1 VVSKRERVE
10 KTFRA
15 FALFGSFG
23 FMMAA
28 SILLAYFIGSYID
41 SKLGTEPWFLLL
53 LLILFII
60 GTFAEFF
67 RTVSRYSKGKKND
80 G

>member
-1 VVSKRERVE
+1 LKRESLE
-10 KTFRA
+10 KSYRS

-28 SILLAYFIGSYID
+28 SILVGYFVGSYID
-41 SKLGTEPWFLLL
+41 EWLGTEPWFLLVCL
-53 LLILFII
+53 LLAVI
-60 GTFAEFF
+60 GSFVEFF
-67 RTVSRYSKGKKND
+67 KTVSRFSKGSKNA

>member
-1 VVSKRERVE
+1 LKRESLE
-10 KTFRA
+10 KAFRS

-28 SILLAYFIGSYID
+28 SILMGYLAGSYID
-41 SKLGTEPWFLLL
+41 NKLGTGPWGLLVCLLL
-53 LLILFII
+53 SVI
-60 GTFAEFF
+60 GAFAEFF
-67 RTVSRYSKGKKND
+67 KTVRQFNKRSKND

>member
-1 VVSKRERVE
+1 VKRESLE
-10 KTFRA
+10 KSFRS

-28 SILLAYFIGSYID
+28 SILVGYFIGSYLD
-41 SKLGTEPWFLLL
+41 NKLGTAPWFLLVCL
-53 LLILFII
+53 LLSVIGAFI
-60 GTFAEFF
+60 EFF
-67 RTVSRYSKGKKND
+67 KTVSRYNKRAKNA